1 MQLKD
6 KITKERLEKEFSVT
20 KKALEKVKIIVPE
33 DSELYEKAL
42 ENLEMAKRYYSDAE
56 HFKKEEDFA
65 SAFGALNY
73 AFGLIDAGIK
83 LGVFSEHN
91 LY

>member
-1 MQLKD
+1 MLKD
-6 KITKERLEKEFSVT
+6 KITSDRLEKEFDIT
-20 KKALEKVKIIVPE
+20 KKALEKVKIIVSE
-33 DSELYEKAL
+33 DSGLYEKAV
-42 ENLEMAKRYYSDAE
+42 ENLEMAKRYCSDAK
-56 HFKKEEDFA
+56 HFKQKKDFA

-83 LGVFSEHN
+83 LGVFSEHG

>member
-1 MQLKD
+1 MEPKD
-6 KITKERLEKEFSVT
+6 KITRERLEKEFSIT
-20 KKALEKVKIIVPE
+20 KKALEKVKIIVSE
-33 DSELYEKAL
+33 DSELYKKAL
-42 ENLEMAKRYYSDAE
+42 ENLEMAKRYYSDAG
-56 HFKKEEDFA
+56 HFRKEGDFA

-83 LGVFSEHN
+83 IGVFSEHE

>member
-1 MQLKD
+1 MQRD

-33 DSELYEKAL
+33 DSGLYEKAV
-42 ENLEMAKRYYSDAE
+42 ENLEMAKRYYSDAG
-56 HFKKEEDFA
+56 HFRQKGDFA

-83 LGVFSEHN
+83 LGVFSDHK